1 MSSWWAK
8 FVILASTVAMVAIRA
23 PHGQRSRTIKVVKT
37 RKGGLETGLLTFATL
52 AFLLAARLDCFTG
65 FLVCGLSPAC
75 NEPHRRD
82 GRPRRGIVAVLP
94 GRMPISGGIGP
105 STLEIRD
112 EHQLVTG
119 GIYSLVRHPM
129 YLSLLVY
136 SAGQVLV
143 LPNWVVGPSLRGRDG
158 FGLRLPPATRRANDA
173 RRIRRR
179 IQGLHATNQTPHPG
193 HLVSAR

>member
-52 AFLLAARLDCFTG
+52 TFLLP
-65 FLVCGLSPAC
+65 LVWIASPVFSFADYPLRATNFIIGTVGLAVGLWLFYQA
-75 NEPHRRD
+75 HAD
-82 GRPRRGIVAVLP
+82 LGRNWSV
-94 GRMPISGGIGP
+94 
-105 STLEIRD
+105 TLEIRD
-112 EHQLVTG
+112 EHQVVTG

-143 LPNWVVGPSLRGRDG
+143 LPNWVVGPAYGVAMALVFAFRLRPEEQMMLDV
-158 FGLRLPPATRRANDA
+158 FGDEYKVYMRRTKRL
-173 RRIRRR
+173 I
-179 IQGLHATNQTPHPG
+179 PG
-193 HLVSAR
+193 IW